1 MYEQNPLIKLTYRHC
16 DMESKLETYS
26 LKITE
31 RAANKIAQLIAEE
44 KNDKLALRIYIT
56 GGGCSGYRYGMA
68 LDENVYDDDVVVE
81 AYGVRVVVDSFSAPF
96 LEGSEIDYVED
107 VMGSGFS
114 INNPNVASTC
124 GCGHSF
130 SVK

>member
-1 MYEQNPLIKLTYRHC
+1 
-16 DMESKLETYS
+16 MESKLETYS

>member
-1 MYEQNPLIKLTYRHC
+1 MYQQKPLIKPTSRH
-16 DMESKLETYS
+16 DGMESKLETYS
-26 LKITE
+26 LRISE
-31 RAANKIAQLIAEE
+31 RAAKKIAQLIAEE
-44 KNDKLALRIYIT
+44 NNDKLALRIYIT

-130 SVK
+130 SMK

>member
-1 MYEQNPLIKLTYRHC
+1 
-16 DMESKLETYS
+16 
-26 LKITE
+26 
-31 RAANKIAQLIAEE
+31 
-44 KNDKLALRIYIT
+44 
-56 GGGCSGYRYGMA
+56 MA
-68 LDENVYDDDVVVE
+68 LDDNVYDDAVVVE

-130 SVK
+130 SMK

>member
-1 MYEQNPLIKLTYRHC
+1 
-16 DMESKLETYS
+16 MESKLETYS

-31 RAANKIAQLIAEE
+31 RAARKIAQLIAEE

-68 LDENVYDDDVVVE
+68 LDENVYDDDRVVE

-130 SVK
+130 SMK

>member
-1 MYEQNPLIKLTYRHC
+1 
-16 DMESKLETYS
+16 MEAKLEPYR
-26 LKITE
+26 LKVTE
-31 RAANKIAQLIAEE
+31 RAAKKIAQLIKEE
-44 KNDKLALRIYIT
+44 NNDKLALRIYVT
-56 GGGCSGYRYGMA
+56 GGGCAGFRYGMA
-68 LDENVYDDDVVVE
+68 LDENVYEDDVVVE
-81 AYGVRVVVDSFSAPF
+81 AHGVKVVVDSFSAQF

-130 SVK
+130 SMK

>member
-1 MYEQNPLIKLTYRHC
+1 
-16 DMESKLETYS
+16 MESKLETFA
-26 LKITE
+26 LKVSE
-31 RAANKIAQLIAEE
+31 RAAKKIAQLIAEE

-130 SVK
+130 SMK

>member
-1 MYEQNPLIKLTYRHC
+1 
-16 DMESKLETYS
+16 MESKLETYS
-26 LKITE
+26 LNITE